1 MKKYQVYRQ
10 FWVDGEIEEYFWG
23 EWLDKHAA
31 NEAALELRYEGACD
45 YAVVKEVEA

>member
-10 FWVDGEIEEYFWG
+10 FWEDGQVEEYFWG
-23 EWLDKHAA
+23 EWSDRNAA
-31 NEAALELRYEGACD
+31 NAVALQLQSEGACD